1 MQASHAT
8 SPSSVSSSEQ
18 SGLACAPSSQRGCE
32 VTRVHAG
39 CLARDGCGR
48 PTWQAPQGSLSEV
61 MGRDIPGSLKS
72 GLEVVSQRELWG
84 TKTVCISEG
93 SKSSWDTCQRKEQ
106 RGCYGSCRQTELGFQ
121 VAACPRHSLPA
132 AHHPHAPGPG
142 LGMPGIPVPDNS
154 GAPPPPCR
162 CGPPGFMLPSPWSA
176 SHSLADPLL
185 AVVTA

>member
-121 VAACPRHSLPA
+121 VAASQAQPACCSPSPRS
-132 AHHPHAPGPG
+132 GPRAWDARDSRAG
-142 LGMPGIPVPDNS
+142 KLRSPTTPLQ
-154 GAPPPPCR
+154 
-162 CGPPGFMLPSPWSA
+162 MLPPWFHAAVALVSF
-176 SHSLADPLL
+176 PL
-185 AVVTA
+185 TS